1 MQVTHRH
8 FNPAAILRDR
18 KNQLRTVLF
27 GLVAG
32 LFSSG
37 LCLLAYQ
44 MDQPPSLIEEFR
56 AQGFVIER
64 IGCYGEMRSPYW
76 WVWVSAL
83 HVLLYV
89 IATLV
94 VYRFLSKRE
103 TSVFILWQYIGLS
116 VIAGW
121 FLLLVLQM
129 IPQLLEG
136 WPFHLISPVSPSGLK
151 VTAVAFAAN
160 VIYGTTIHVFAKRCD
175 A

>member
-1 MQVTHRH
+1 M
-8 FNPAAILRDR
+8 NIIINL
-18 KNQLRTVLF
+18 KNQWRTVLL

-44 MDQPPSLIEEFR
+44 LDQPPGLIAVFG

-64 IGCYGEMRSPYW
+64 IGCYGQIQSPYW
-76 WVWVSAL
+76 WVDVSGI
-83 HVLLYV
+83 HILLYV

-94 VYRFLSKRE
+94 AYRFLSKRE
-103 TSVFILWQYIGLS
+103 TSVFMLWQYIGLS

-121 FLLLVLQM
+121 FLLLFLQM

-136 WPFHLISPVSPSGLK
+136 WPFHLISPVSPSGWK
-151 VTAVAFAAN
+151 VLAVAFAAN
-160 VIYGTTIHVFAKRCD
+160 VFYGTVIHVFAKRSQFRL
-175 A
+175 

>member
-1 MQVTHRH
+1 MKVCYIH
-8 FNPAAILRDR
+8 FMGNL
-18 KNQLRTVLF
+18 KNQWRTVLL

-37 LCLLAYQ
+37 LCLLAYE
-44 MDQPPSLIEEFR
+44 MDQPPSLITEFR

-64 IGCYGEMRSPYW
+64 IGCYGEIRSPYW
-76 WVWVSAL
+76 WVWVSGL
-83 HVLLYV
+83 HILLYV
-89 IATLV
+89 LATLV
-94 VYRFLSKRE
+94 VYRLLSKRE
-103 TSVFILWQYIGLS
+103 TSVFMLWQYIGLS

-121 FLLLVLQM
+121 VLLLILEM
-129 IPQLLEG
+129 IPRLMES

-160 VIYGTTIHVFAKRCD
+160 VIYGTAIHVFARRWD